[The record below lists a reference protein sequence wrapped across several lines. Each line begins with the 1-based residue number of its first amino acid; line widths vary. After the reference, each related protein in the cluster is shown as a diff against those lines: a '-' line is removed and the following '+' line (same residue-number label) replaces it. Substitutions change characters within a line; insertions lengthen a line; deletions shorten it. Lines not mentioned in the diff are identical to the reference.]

1 MRMRNRRLRDVLVLT
16 LCMWALAVP
25 AAHAYIDAGSTSVI
39 FQAVVAG
46 IAAGWMFVKL
56 FWQRLVRR
64 LRGDGPAQEHEE
76 PATPT
81 PGPEDGAPRR

>member
-1 MRMRNRRLRDVLVLT
+1 MAKRRVRDVLVLT
-16 LCMWALAVP
+16 LCLWALAVP

-64 LRGDGPAQEHEE
+64 FRGEPPVQDDDE
-76 PATPT
+76 PAPSL
-81 PGPEDGAPRR
+81 PASEDGAPQR